1 MKSNIVPMSKRRYG
15 MIPVDKIV
23 VLNPRSREKQQFA
36 MNVRS
41 IAELG
46 QLKPIVVSARN
57 LEKTGLY
64 ELVCGQGR
72 LQAHQQLNRTEIAAE
87 IIDCDKKTALITSLV
102 ENIARVPRS
111 TMWFARELKRMSDE
125 GMTFAKIASIIGKD
139 KNYVSDYVHLVEHG
153 ESRLIQGVEH
163 GLFSMSFAVRVAQS
177 DDATIQNVLMD
188 AFDDGMVDSKSVPRV
203 RRLLELR
210 MNLGKSPPK
219 HIRGEPPPCTVKDL
233 ARAIATTTKDKEDFA
248 RETSRKENRL
258 LALLMGTAA
267 LLADDAL
274 LALLTA
280 HKLDSPPK
288 LDGEYGV
295 TLLRNPGQTAGQK
308 PQEART

>member
-23 VLNPRSREKQQFA
+23 VLNPRNRDKQQFA

-57 LEKTGLY
+57 LNKTGLY

-72 LQAHQQLNRTEIAAE
+72 LQAHQQLKRTEIAAE

-102 ENIARVPRS
+102 ENIARVPRT
-111 TMWFARELKRMSDE
+111 TMWFARELKRMYDE
-125 GMTFAKIASIIGKD
+125 GMPFVKIAAIVGKD
-139 KNYVSDYVHLVEHG
+139 PAYVSDYIHLVERG
-153 ESRLIQGVEH
+153 EARLIQGVEH

-188 AFDDGMVDSKSVPRV
+188 AFDDGMVDCKSVPRV
-203 RRLLELR
+203 RRLLEQR
-210 MNLGKSPPK
+210 MNRGKCPP
-219 HIRGEPPPCTVKDL
+219 RYPRSEQPPCTVKDL
-233 ARAIATTTKDKEDFA
+233 ARAIATTTKDKEDFV

-267 LLADDAL
+267 LLSDDAL
-274 LALLTA
+274 LALLAA
-280 HKLDSPPK
+280 HNLDTPPK

-295 TLLRNPGQTAGQK
+295 NLHRTTGQNAGQI
-308 PQEART
+308 PQEEKT